1 MPCQSCPHTYFQH
14 GGAGG
19 ACNVPGCSCLAWAD
33 PPDPAELAHAQEA
46 VRQAAVARA
55 ERQRDEAEAELARL
69 RLSDPGTLEGTI
81 AALLKEGAAAQSV
94 AESLEV
100 NPRVVYGVAKA
111 IGALRGKGRPAGA
124 ARAEAIR
131 LYKEGVPIAQIADQ
145 MGLPPWRVRRFLGM
159 AATAEQK

>member
-1 MPCQSCPHTYFQH
+1 MPCQFCGHTYFQH

-19 ACNVPGCSCLAWAD
+19 RCNVPGCSCLAWAE
-33 PPDPAELAHAQEA
+33 PPDPAELARAQEA
-46 VRQAAVARA
+46 VRRAAVARA

-81 AALLKEGAAAQSV
+81 ATLLREGAAVLSV
-94 AESLEV
+94 AESMEV
-100 NPRVVYGVAKA
+100 NPRVVYEVARA

-131 LYKEGVPIAQIADQ
+131 LYKEGVPVDQIASR
-145 MGLPPWRVRRFLGM
+145 MGLPAWRVRRFLGM